1 MQTGRTD
8 LDAMLKVS
16 SIPATEPV
24 FVIRAQDSS
33 SGDTVRSW
41 AGHARS
47 RGAPAEVLE
56 QALQQADRMDAW
68 PIKKVPDSEHLVEH
82 QAQNLRYEFQRR
94 CARNGEDLALATA
107 VERGSPPAD
116 PVALL
121 RRIADDYA
129 QLASARRSRATQ
141 LERLANS
148 ADTAKGREASL
159 LEAAAARQ
167 ASAYYRAAAQAQEAG
182 AAALEAARG

>member
-1 MQTGRTD
+1 MQTGRPD

-41 AGHARS
+41 AGHARA

-68 PIKKVPDSEHLVEH
+68 SIKKVPDSDHLAEH
-82 QAQNLRYEFQRR
+82 QVMNLRYEFQRR

-107 VERGSPPAD
+107 IERGPPPAD
-116 PVALL
+116 PAALL
-121 RRIADDYA
+121 RRMADDYA
-129 QLASARRSRATQ
+129 RLASARRSRAVE
-141 LERLANS
+141 LERLSKS
-148 ADTAKGREASL
+148 ADTTKGREATL
-159 LEAAAARQ
+159 QEAATARQ
-167 ASAYYRAAAQAQEAG
+167 AAAYYRATAQALEAG
-182 AAALEAARG
+182 ATALEAPHE